1 MIQSTCP
8 TTTGPRPI
16 IPFHVRLKNYLKVRD
31 RIFNEEPR
39 VARSS
44 KRMRKFWKIVK
55 NLKRNFSVSVLERP
69 GDVRPYA
76 EVRLLD
82 RNVIGLLDTG
92 ASVTC
97 LGAQAAIDFLGSQ
110 IPYKKLNTTVNTADG
125 KPQRIAGVFTTEV
138 VFRNKSEPITIYVV
152 PNLSQDLILG
162 IDFWRKYNLLP
173 QSLLNGISSL
183 SFSVGDAQNLD
194 QKYLSVDQKF
204 QLQCAIDLFPS
215 FAKEGLGKTNVIC
228 HTINTGG
235 ATPIKQRHFPVS
247 PAIEKLI
254 YEELDRML
262 AMGVIEEST
271 SPWSSPIVLHR
282 KPGKN
287 RLCLDSRKLNAV
299 TEGDAYPLPH
309 IDGILSR
316 LPKAEFIS
324 SLDLKDAF
332 WQIPLDESSKGKT
345 AFTVPGRPLYHFKVM
360 PFGLCNAPQTMCR
373 LMDRVI
379 PASLRAEVLVY
390 LDDLLVVS
398 PTFDRH
404 LEVLKEVAKC
414 LRNAGLTINVGKSKF
429 CMTEVRYLGH
439 VVGDGTIRTDPGK
452 ISAITEFP
460 APRSVKQVRRFLG
473 MSGWYRKFIRNYA
486 AISSPLTDLLKTNRK
501 FVWTEEAQKSFEDLK
516 SILSSAP
523 VLHSPDFSQPFF
535 IHCDA
540 SKTGIGGVLVQKN
553 AEGDEFP
560 VAFMSKKLNQAQRNY
575 SVTEQ
580 ECLAAML
587 CIKKFRA
594 YVEGHEFTVI
604 TDHASLKWLMSQ
616 TDLSTRLARWALKL
630 QGYRFKI
637 EHRKGSQNIVP
648 DALSRT
654 NTDDLSEIC
663 GLSEIRNERGVFVDL
678 KSEHFSSDDYKDLLR
693 RVEDNI
699 DSTPDLKIIDGYL
712 YRRTEHAVG
721 EQLADDMIWK
731 LWIPK
736 SMVPEVLQKHHDDPL
751 SSHCGINKTLERIR
765 RYYFWPNLVWDVKNY
780 VNSCEVCKSTKHP
793 NVVMRP
799 PMGDTGSSHRFF
811 QRLYVDF
818 IGPYPRSSSGNI
830 GIFIVLD
837 HFSKFCFLRPVKK
850 FTADAVIKYMEEDL
864 FHTFG
869 VPESVISDNGTQ
881 FKAKKFNDLLNFY
894 KISHIYTAVHSPQA
908 NASERVNRSVIS
920 AIKAYVKPDQKNW
933 DEKLSHIACALRS
946 TVHTAIGTSPYF
958 MVFGQNMVTNGSIYQ
973 LLRKLNA
980 LEDRAIQFNRSD
992 TFDVV
997 RSKAANVMRVQHDR
1011 NERQYNLRSR
1021 EVSYNVGQE
1030 VYRRNFSQ
1038 SSFEKGY
1045 NAKLAPT
1052 FIKCRVRR
1060 RIGTCY
1066 YELEDLQGKL
1076 VGTYHAKD
1084 MRQ

>member
-1 MIQSTCP
+1 
-8 TTTGPRPI
+8 
-16 IPFHVRLKNYLKVRD
+16 
-31 RIFNEEPR
+31 
-39 VARSS
+39 
-44 KRMRKFWKIVK
+44 MRKFWKIVK
-55 NLKRNFSVSVLERP
+55 NLKRDFSVSVLERP

-332 WQIPLDESSKGKT
+332 WQIPLDESSK
-345 AFTVPGRPLYHFKVM
+345 VM

-414 LRNAGLTINVGKSKF
+414 LRNAGLTIN
-429 CMTEVRYLGH
+429 
-439 VVGDGTIRTDPGK
+439 
-452 ISAITEFP
+452 
-460 APRSVKQVRRFLG
+460 
-473 MSGWYRKFIRNYA
+473 
-486 AISSPLTDLLKTNRK
+486 TNRK

-594 YVEGHEFTVI
+594 YVEGHEFT
-604 TDHASLKWLMSQ
+604 
-616 TDLSTRLARWALKL
+616 
-630 QGYRFKI
+630 
-637 EHRKGSQNIVP
+637 
-648 DALSRT
+648 
-654 NTDDLSEIC
+654 
-663 GLSEIRNERGVFVDL
+663 
-678 KSEHFSSDDYKDLLR
+678 DLLR

-780 VNSCEVCKSTKHP
+780 VNSCE
-793 NVVMRP
+793 
-799 PMGDTGSSHRFF
+799 
-811 QRLYVDF
+811 
-818 IGPYPRSSSGNI
+818 
-830 GIFIVLD
+830 
-837 HFSKFCFLRPVKK
+837 

-1052 FIKCRVRR
+1052 FIKCRLFF
-1060 RIGTCY
+1060 RIGVPIHSQMDY
-1066 YELEDLQGKL
+1066 YCICGISAYPSQSCDVLVALALMKSLLQTFLRPTSSGGGNL
-1076 VGTYHAKD
+1076 LF
-1084 MRQ
+1084 

>member
-1 MIQSTCP
+1 MSISSVGQLREICRRREFFLQDMSRKHGFSGSRHNHFSKRAAEVEFNEVNEPELLEFEEVSEVSSVCWNCRHTGHRYQECLADRSVFCYGCELCTEKCTQTENLSTILTDHVKIFSRSNFPSDTQPEETHNTEYSNKNYDTQDNTVIQSTCP

-332 WQIPLDESSKGKT
+332 WQIPLDESSK
-345 AFTVPGRPLYHFKVM
+345 VM

-414 LRNAGLTINVGKSKF
+414 LRNAGLTIN
-429 CMTEVRYLGH
+429 
-439 VVGDGTIRTDPGK
+439 
-452 ISAITEFP
+452 
-460 APRSVKQVRRFLG
+460 
-473 MSGWYRKFIRNYA
+473 
-486 AISSPLTDLLKTNRK
+486 TNRK

-693 RVEDNI
+693 RVDDNI

-721 EQLADDMIWK
+721 EQRADDMIWK

-780 VNSCEVCKSTKHP
+780 VNSCE
-793 NVVMRP
+793 
-799 PMGDTGSSHRFF
+799 
-811 QRLYVDF
+811 
-818 IGPYPRSSSGNI
+818 
-830 GIFIVLD
+830 
-837 HFSKFCFLRPVKK
+837 

-933 DEKLSHIACALRS
+933 DEKLSHIARALRS